1 MLSDTDGEEKILIM
15 VVDDEEVIRNMVKD
29 FLSDKGYEII
39 LASNGPE
46 ALDKFRQNEG
56 KVDLVLLDL
65 VLPEKNGMEIL
76 EDLRQINPRVKAIL
90 TSGYNQNITENILDK
105 DLTSFLQ
112 KPFRIATLIQKI
124 KELMSIS
131 QPE

>member
-39 LASNGPE
+39 IASNGPE
-46 ALDKFRQNEG
+46 ALEKFRQNEG
-56 KVDLVLLDL
+56 KVDLVLLDM
-65 VLPEKNGMEIL
+65 VLPGKSGMEIL
-76 EDLRQINPRVKAIL
+76 EDLRQINPRVKAIM
-90 TSGYNQNITENILDK
+90 TSGYSRDITENNLDK
-105 DLTSFLQ
+105 DITSFMQ

-131 QPE
+131 QP

>member
-1 MLSDTDGEEKILIM
+1 MLSDTGGEEKVLIM

-39 LASNGPE
+39 LASNGTE

-56 KVDLVLLDL
+56 KVDLVLLDM
-65 VLPEKNGMEIL
+65 VLPEKSGMEIL
-76 EDLRQINPRVKAIL
+76 EDLRQINPRVKTIL
-90 TSGYNQNITENILDK
+90 TSGYDRNITENNLDE
-105 DLTSFLQ
+105 DITSFLQ
-112 KPFRIATLIQKI
+112 KPFRIATLINKI
-124 KELMSIS
+124 TELMGTS